1 MKVRLTGGFG
11 LARSRA
17 SWADAWFGVMR
28 ARVDESM
35 SVSARDAAMDAK
47 DAKDAV
53 TVEAIPVLFDAFM
66 GMVLRLFLLLLLF
79 LLYNT

>member
-1 MKVRLTGGFG
+1 
-11 LARSRA
+11 
-17 SWADAWFGVMR
+17 
-28 ARVDESM
+28 M

-47 DAKDAV
+47 DAV
-53 TVEAIPVLFDAFM
+53 TVEAIPVRFDAFM

>member
-17 SWADAWFGVMR
+17 SWAEAWSGVMR
-28 ARVDESM
+28 ARVDERM

-47 DAKDAV
+47 DAV
-53 TVEAIPVLFDAFM
+53 TVEAIPVRFDAFM

>member
-1 MKVRLTGGFG
+1 
-11 LARSRA
+11 
-17 SWADAWFGVMR
+17 
-28 ARVDESM
+28 M

-47 DAKDAV
+47 DAAMD
-53 TVEAIPVLFDAFM
+53 AIPVRFDAFM